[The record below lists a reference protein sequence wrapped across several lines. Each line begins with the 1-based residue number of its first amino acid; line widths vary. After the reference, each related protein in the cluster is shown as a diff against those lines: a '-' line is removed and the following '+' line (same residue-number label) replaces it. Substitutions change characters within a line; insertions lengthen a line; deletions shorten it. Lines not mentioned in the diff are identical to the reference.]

1 MSLKQN
7 AKTRMIDIARKVG
20 VSKGAVSSV
29 LNDVGRNVIR
39 VSAAK
44 REEILRV
51 AKEMNYVPNMTAR
64 ALAGRSGMKIG
75 VLIDSHA
82 PRCTYRILWSIEE
95 SAVKAGY
102 RLMIGQA
109 HDDPQSL
116 FDCYENFL
124 CHDIDG
130 VICLAYEYPNRKDE
144 VRAFFQGRRNLI
156 FHDPP
161 EWEAPYV
168 KIDRETGIMAAMRH
182 LQETGR
188 ERIGLWLPDEK
199 YYYSDTQR
207 IAGYRKCN
215 RGEDL
220 VRFGITP
227 ENYVREIRSRKLD
240 AVLAYN
246 DVMAAKLTREL
257 LRAGIRIPQDVAL
270 VGHDNDD
277 FSEYCYP
284 SLSTIDQKDE
294 AAGQR
299 MFELLM
305 AQLKGENDPDHETF
319 DTRLIVRE
327 SSAGVQDGTSQ
338 NNHLSLHTARKKE
351 GDTNGGNLKKQ
362 TGFMR
367 KVSGS
372 IKEKELE
379 K

>member
-1 MSLKQN
+1 MYLEKN
-7 AKTRMIDIARKVG
+7 TKTRMIDIARRVG
-20 VSKGAVSSV
+20 VSKAAVAHV
-29 LNDVGRNVIR
+29 LNNVGKDVIR

-44 REEILRV
+44 REEILR
-51 AKEMNYVPNMTAR
+51 AAREMNYVPNMTAR

-82 PRCTYRILWSIEE
+82 PRCTCRILWSIEE
-95 SAVKAGY
+95 SAIKAGY

-130 VICLAYEYPNRKDE
+130 VICLAHEYPDRKDE

-161 EWEAPYV
+161 GWEAPCV
-168 KIDRETGIMAAMRH
+168 KIDRETGVMAAVRH
-182 LQETGR
+182 LQETGH
-188 ERIGLWLPDEK
+188 ERIGLWISHEK
-199 YYYSDTQR
+199 NYWSDTQK

-227 ENYVREIRSRKLD
+227 ENYVNEIRARKLD

-284 SLSTIDQKDE
+284 SLSTIDQNDE
-294 AAGQR
+294 AAGRR

-305 AQLKGENDPDHETF
+305 AQLRENVPPENDTF
-319 DTRLIVRE
+319 HTELIIRE
-327 SSAGVQDGTSQ
+327 SSSPEQKQGDG
-338 NNHLSLHTARKKE
+338 
-351 GDTNGGNLKKQ
+351 
-362 TGFMR
+362 
-367 KVSGS
+367 
-372 IKEKELE
+372 
-379 K
+379 

>member
-1 MSLKQN
+1 
-7 AKTRMIDIARKVG
+7 
-20 VSKGAVSSV
+20 
-29 LNDVGRNVIR
+29 
-39 VSAAK
+39 
-44 REEILRV
+44 
-51 AKEMNYVPNMTAR
+51 
-64 ALAGRSGMKIG
+64 
-75 VLIDSHA
+75 
-82 PRCTYRILWSIEE
+82 
-95 SAVKAGY
+95 
-102 RLMIGQA
+102 
-109 HDDPQSL
+109 
-116 FDCYENFL
+116 
-124 CHDIDG
+124 
-130 VICLAYEYPNRKDE
+130 
-144 VRAFFQGRRNLI
+144 
-156 FHDPP
+156 
-161 EWEAPYV
+161 
-168 KIDRETGIMAAMRH
+168 MAAMGH

-299 MFELLM
+299 MFDMMLDDERELRQADMLLDFDVLIFQSPPETLHLCMIQTASTPVHAVLM
-305 AQLKGENDPDHETF
+305 LLSSFRDQPQSTEEWIPAPPPFKIRKREKKLEIFSFPVFIIQNNDLNGENRALP
-319 DTRLIVRE
+319 LY
-327 SSAGVQDGTSQ
+327 GQ
-338 NNHLSLHTARKKE
+338 
-351 GDTNGGNLKKQ
+351 
-362 TGFMR
+362 
-367 KVSGS
+367 
-372 IKEKELE
+372 
-379 K
+379 